1 MIGFRKIL
9 YLLIIIACFC
19 LPDKLFSQ
27 SPTNLDN
34 KVLLT
39 KEYNVF
45 AMAHTEGW
53 GIGGRFGRNQ
63 TFYKQRMMEFE
74 LLNMK
79 HPKEIKSINPYFI
92 GNKSYIFGK
101 LNYLY
106 FLRIGLGT
114 QKTLNEKPYWGGV
127 KVQFFYSYGLT
138 NAFTVPVYLYV
149 LNYTANPGEYI
160 VSEEKFDA
168 DKHDQSNIYGRASWF
183 SGLGETKFHPGLYFK
198 SGCNF
203 EFGDNDNSIKAL
215 EAGFVVDGFL
225 KEIPMMAFDNNKQL
239 FLSFYLSFHLGKRYN

>member
-19 LPDKLFSQ
+19 LPDNLFSQ

-39 KEYNVF
+39 KEYNFF

-79 HPKEIKSINPYFI
+79 HPKEIHPPESKCLLNNFLYFFLPQSSKFNKKAKDSFLSINICNFSENNLYVKLYNPSKSIALISDKDSFEKNSDLSP
-92 GNKSYIFGK
+92 IFS
-101 LNYLY
+101 
-106 FLRIGLGT
+106 IS
-114 QKTLNEKPYWGGV
+114 
-127 KVQFFYSYGLT
+127 FFS
-138 NAFTVPVYLYV
+138 A
-149 LNYTANPGEYI
+149 
-160 VSEEKFDA
+160 
-168 DKHDQSNIYGRASWF
+168 
-183 SGLGETKFHPGLYFK
+183 
-198 SGCNF
+198 
-203 EFGDNDNSIKAL
+203 
-215 EAGFVVDGFL
+215 
-225 KEIPMMAFDNNKQL
+225 
-239 FLSFYLSFHLGKRYN
+239 